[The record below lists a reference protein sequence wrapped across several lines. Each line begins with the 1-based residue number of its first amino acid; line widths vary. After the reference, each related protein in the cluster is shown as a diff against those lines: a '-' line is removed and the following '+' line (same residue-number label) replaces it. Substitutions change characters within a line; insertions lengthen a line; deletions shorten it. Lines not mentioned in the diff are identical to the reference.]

1 MNHNARVRVRIRQR
15 PHGKADGISLDRF
28 EPGFTYEVGSQIG
41 NLLLAEGWAEP
52 IDDSRPAMVIPL
64 PDEKTRPLILVIDDD
79 QATRVM
85 LTTLL
90 TIQGYAVQSASDGAE
105 GLEML
110 RQHIPQ
116 LILLDLAMPRMS
128 GSQFREAQEALPP
141 PLAEV
146 PIVIV
151 SGIEGAEAQ
160 RERLR
165 AVDVIA
171 KPISDSALLA
181 AVRSVCGEPSTS

>member
-1 MNHNARVRVRIRQR
+1 MRVRILGR

-28 EPGFTYEVGSQIG
+28 EPGFTYEVGSHIG
-41 NLLLAEGWAEP
+41 NLLLAEGWGEP
-52 IDDSRPAMVIPL
+52 VDDSRPAMVIQL

-79 QATRVM
+79 HATRVM

-90 TIQGYAVQSASDGAE
+90 TIQGYAVQSARDGAE

-110 RQHIPQ
+110 HRHIPK
-116 LILLDLAMPRMS
+116 LILLDLKMPRMS
-128 GSQFREAQEALPP
+128 GSQFRMAQQALPP
-141 PLAEV
+141 PLADIPV
-146 PIVIV
+146 VIV

-165 AVDVIA
+165 AVDFIA
-171 KPISDSALLA
+171 KPISDTALLA
-181 AVRSVCGEPSTS
+181 AVRAVCGQPSTS

>member
-1 MNHNARVRVRIRQR
+1 MHAVRIRIRER

-28 EPGFTYEVGSQIG
+28 EPGFTYEVGSHIG

-52 IDDSRPAMVIPL
+52 IDDHRPAMVIPL
-64 PDEKTRPLILVIDDD
+64 PDEKTKPLILAIDDD

-90 TIQGYAVQSASDGAE
+90 TLQGYAVQSARDGKE
-105 GLEML
+105 GLEL
-110 RQHIPQ
+110 LHKHVPK
-116 LILLDLAMPRMS
+116 LILLDLKMPRMS
-128 GSQFREAQEALPP
+128 GSQFRKAQQALPP
-141 PLAEV
+141 PFADV
-146 PIVIV
+146 PVVIV

-160 RERLR
+160 SERLR
-165 AVDVIA
+165 AVDFIA

-181 AVRSVCGEPSTS
+181 AVRAVCGQPSTS